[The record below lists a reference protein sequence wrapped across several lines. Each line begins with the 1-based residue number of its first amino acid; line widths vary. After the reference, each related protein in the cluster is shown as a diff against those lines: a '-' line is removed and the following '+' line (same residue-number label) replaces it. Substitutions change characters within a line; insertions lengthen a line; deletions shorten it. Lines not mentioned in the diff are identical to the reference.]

1 VGDVLSEHEATDEVM
16 CWSGFT
22 AVRTEHERVETSLAA
37 PADKLLESS
46 YSRNWEVFVNVI

>member
-22 AVRTEHERVETSLAA
+22 AVRTKHERVETSLAA
-37 PADKLLESS
+37 PADKLSESS
-46 YSRNWEVFVNVI
+46 YSPN